1 MKKYF
6 ILVLIALNYLSINGQ
21 NDAYW
26 LRYPSI
32 SPDGSTIVF
41 SYHGNLYS
49 VDANGGNAVAIT
61 TGDAYDGYP
70 VWSHDG
76 KTIAFAS
83 DRYGNFD
90 VYTMS
95 AQGGKPTRLTY
106 NSANDFPYD
115 FTIDNKYVLFGSGRD
130 APASSVRFP
139 SPRLF
144 LNLYNIP
151 VLGGRPILV
160 SAAGAESAHY
170 NNDGTKIIFQDRK
183 GYEDDFRKHH
193 TSSVTRDIWIF
204 DIKNNTYKQI
214 SDFKGEDREPVFNND
229 GSSVFYLN
237 EKSGTQN
244 LYKRA
249 LETNN
254 EMALTNF
261 KDFPVRHL
269 SIAKDNTMAF
279 SWKGDIYTISEGSE
293 PKKLSIKVRDDSAY
307 ETFKNIDISD
317 VSEFKVSPNG
327 KEIAFVNRG
336 EVFVTGVDDSRTKRI
351 TNTPQQERMI
361 NWSPDGKTLL
371 FSGENDTSWDIYKAT
386 ILRPEETYFYVSTII
401 KIEPL
406 IATMS
411 EEYQPEFSPD
421 GKKVAYVK
429 DRNIL
434 KVLDLESK
442 KEVTVLP
449 EGHNYSYSDGD
460 WGFQWS
466 PDSKWLFVS
475 DQKGYGFDT
484 NTALLKADGTGEFI
498 YPVNSG
504 FGESGATWALDGK
517 MMVYKSSRDGEK
529 SLAVNGSSESDIYA
543 VFFDQKAFDTY
554 NLSKEEYDLF
564 KEQEEKDKKDLE
576 ENENDVKKDKKNKID
591 KKVENLKINL
601 NNLDYRKVKL
611 TINSSHISGYAL
623 NKDASKLFYLSKF
636 EKGYDVWV
644 TEPRTKKTKILAK
657 LGGSPSGIQISDDD
671 KILFLSNKGKL
682 VKVDAESGKITGVK
696 IEGDMVLD
704 PSGERQY
711 IFEHAW
717 RQVKEKFYDP
727 NLHGID
733 WKMYHDEYAKFLPHI
748 NNNYDFQQLLSELLG
763 ELNASHTGGRYTHRA
778 KNGDITA
785 SLGLLFD
792 EKYTG
797 KGIKISEVL
806 SGGPLD
812 TANSKVKRGDVILKI
827 NNKEVKADD
836 NWNKYL
842 NNITNKNILLTLT
855 DGNVIF
861 EEKTKPVSKRTQTRL
876 MYKRWVKIM
885 EHKVDSLSGGKL
897 GYVHVKSMDDGSFRE
912 VYDNV
917 MGKNKEKKALV
928 VDTRF
933 NGGGWLH
940 DDLNTF
946 LSGTLYLKLAPQGNL
961 LKGGESLTRWTKPSI
976 VIMSE
981 SNYSDAYIFPYIY
994 KQNGIGKL
1002 VGMPVPGTGT
1012 AVWWERQ
1019 IDPTIV
1025 FGIPMIATIGAEG
1038 RPTENLQVNPD
1049 IEVKLPYN
1057 DFLNGKD
1064 SQLQAAVSELLLEIK
1079 D

>member
-1 MKKYF
+1 MAEVSKYF
-6 ILVLIALNYLSINGQ
+6 
-21 NDAYW
+21 
-26 LRYPSI
+26 
-32 SPDGSTIVF
+32 PDGSTIVF

-151 VLGGRPILV
+151 VQGGRPILV

-244 LYKRA
+244 LYKRV

-254 EMALTNF
+254 EIALTNF

-279 SWKGDIYTISEGSE
+279 SWKGEIYTISEGSE

-386 ILRPEETYFYVSTII
+386 ILRPEETYFYASTIV

-576 ENENDVKKDKKNKID
+576 ENEKDVKKDKKNKID
-591 KKVENLKINL
+591 KKVEDLKINL

-657 LGGSPSGIQISDDD
+657 LGGSPSGIQISNDD

-696 IEGDMVLD
+696 IDGDMVLN

-733 WKMYHDEYAKFLPHI
+733 WKMYHDEYVKFLPHI

-797 KGIKISEVL
+797 EGIKISEVL

-812 TANSKVKRGDVILKI
+812 NANSKVKRGDVILKI

-861 EEKTKPVSKRTQTRL
+861 EEKTKPVSMSTQARL

-897 GYVHVKSMDDGSFRE
+897 GYVHVKGMDDDSFRE

-1049 IEVKLPYN
+1049 IEVKLLYN

-1064 SQLQAAVSELLLEIK
+1064 SQLQAAVSELLSEIK